1 MGFLYGRAGRFTAQN
16 GGFRPGQGLAGA
28 ALDPE
33 DALVL
38 AACLRIRRAWV
49 LRPSEECVGLRHR
62 ALLKL
67 AVRAALDPASRV
79 LGTLPAGA
87 VVVPTAQGS
96 TARGFTRVEFR
107 LADAPELSLSE
118 PSEGG

>member
-1 MGFLYGRAGRFTAQN
+1 MG
-16 GGFRPGQGLAGA
+16 
-28 ALDPE
+28 E
-33 DALVL
+33 
-38 AACLRIRRAWV
+38 
-49 LRPSEECVGLRHR
+49 
-62 ALLKL
+62 
-67 AVRAALDPASRV
+67 ALDPASRV

-107 LADAPELSLSE
+107 LADAPELSLSG